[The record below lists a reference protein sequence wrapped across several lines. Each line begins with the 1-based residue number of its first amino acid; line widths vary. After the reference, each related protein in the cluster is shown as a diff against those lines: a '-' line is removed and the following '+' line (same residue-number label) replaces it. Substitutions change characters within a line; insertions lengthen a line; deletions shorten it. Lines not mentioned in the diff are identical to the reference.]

1 MPANDAATIGRE
13 VSDMG
18 ERSGRRL
25 LAVVLLALA
34 LVGVTVGPAAAAF
47 SATASVS
54 TGTIRAATVP
64 APGAV
69 QAVRAICSDGW
80 IPVYSGR
87 ISWTPSAARDVTGYT
102 VRQHFAD
109 GSSTVVARQAA
120 GDTSASH
127 LVFAVGR
134 SYVYSVTTETAYG
147 WTTRSDLTAPVTC

>member
-54 TGTIRAATVP
+54 TGTLRAATVP
-64 APGAV
+64 APGTV
-69 QAVRAICSDGW
+69 QAAVAYCGTGW
-80 IPVYSGR
+80 LKIYTGS
-87 ISWTPSAARDVTGYT
+87 ISWTPSDARDITGYT
-102 VRQHFAD
+102 VRQVLAD
-109 GSSTVVARQAA
+109 GSSTVVARAEA
-120 GDTSASH
+120 DATSALH
-127 LVFAVGR
+127 WGTGNGKTYR
-134 SYVYSVTTETAYG
+134 YTVTTETAHG
-147 WTTRSDLTAPVTC
+147 WTATSRTTAPVSC